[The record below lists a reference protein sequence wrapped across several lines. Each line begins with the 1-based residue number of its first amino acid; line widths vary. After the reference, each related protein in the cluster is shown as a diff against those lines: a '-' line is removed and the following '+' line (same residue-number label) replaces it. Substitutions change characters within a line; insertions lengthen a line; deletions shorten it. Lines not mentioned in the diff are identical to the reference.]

1 MIREGRPDD
10 RERLRRIQTATL
22 SDPWPDLLELALG
35 EPSLVLVAE
44 GGDGGPIAYAL
55 VVPDDAVAYVAEFA
69 VTPDR
74 QGEGVGSVLMG
85 ALLDRLAADG
95 VETVR
100 LTARADEESVHAF
113 YWEHGF
119 AVVETVA
126 DHYDHGDGLLF
137 ERTLS

>member
-1 MIREGRPDD
+1 MIREGQPDD
-10 RERLRRIQTATL
+10 WERLRRIQAATL
-22 SDPWPDLLELALG
+22 SDPWPELLELALG
-35 EPSLVLVAE
+35 EPSLVLVAD
-44 GGDGGPIAYAL
+44 GGDSGPIAYAL

-69 VTPDR
+69 VAPDQ

-85 ALLDRLAADG
+85 ALLDRLTEDG

-100 LTARADEESVHAF
+100 LTARADEESVQAF
-113 YWEHGF
+113 YRGHGF

-137 ERTLS
+137 ERSLS